1 MEVIL
6 LERVARLGQM
16 GEVVRVKDGFA
27 RTFLLPRGKALRA
40 TNENRTR
47 FEAMKSDLQARSQS
61 LKTDANEIAEKLDGK
76 SFIVLRQASES
87 GQLFGSVSP
96 RDLVGLLAEG
106 GFEVNRSQVALN
118 APIKM
123 IGRHKVPI
131 SLHPEID
138 TTISIIVARNA
149 DEAARIERGEDV
161 AQVGHVC
168 ERVMH
173 LLVCQWPARPV
184 GEAVG
189 LVRPVTGD
197 ALDQLVVGDRV
208 AVAERHGGDLRIED
222 RVRHDPGTV
231 PDNLDILARGVKD
244 LEHLFVSH
252 QREEGL
258 EVDAFRE
265 RIDHRGFFRARHLHH
280 AQQRVI
286 GGLAKEFSV
295 DGDDPMFGEAITK
308 GGEFRSSGNQ
318 IHERSMTLSRRAFGR
333 KR

>member
-40 TNENRTR
+40 TNESRTR

-161 AQVGHVC
+161 AQ
-168 ERVMH
+168 
-173 LLVCQWPARPV
+173 L
-184 GEAVG
+184 
-189 LVRPVTGD
+189 
-197 ALDQLVVGDRV
+197 
-208 AVAERHGGDLRIED
+208 
-222 RVRHDPGTV
+222 
-231 PDNLDILARGVKD
+231 
-244 LEHLFVSH
+244 
-252 QREEGL
+252 REERTP
-258 EVDAFRE
+258 EEEAAAAAEAFFE
-265 RIDHRGFFRARHLHH
+265 PEAAESLRAQEGEE
-280 AQQRVI
+280 A
-286 GGLAKEFSV
+286 
-295 DGDDPMFGEAITK
+295 GDDAEDSPAPAADK
-308 GGEFRSSGNQ
+308 S
-318 IHERSMTLSRRAFGR
+318 
-333 KR
+333 